1 MSKKLKIIPL
11 GGMGEIGKNI
21 TVLECDGDMV
31 VVDCGSS
38 FPDESMPGI
47 ELVIPDFTYLTE
59 NRDRIKA
66 ILVTHGHEDHI
77 GALPYLLKEVKAPVY
92 GTAFTIALIR
102 HKCEELGVTDADLT
116 VVRPRDRVEAGC
128 FRVEFIKTG
137 HSIAGAVSLAI
148 STPAGTVIHTGDFK
162 MDLTPMDGEPID
174 IDRFA
179 YYGSKGVFALLSD
192 STNVERQGY
201 TQSEREIGKTFE
213 RCFDS
218 AKGRV
223 IVATF
228 ASNVYR
234 IQQIAEVAIRHE
246 RFLCFQGRSMEQI
259 VKTAQELGYLSIP
272 EDRILSLEAI
282 RSIPDD
288 RICVMTTGSQGEPM
302 SGLFRMASSTHRLSV
317 GTGDTVLISASAI
330 PGNERDVSKVID
342 QLCEKGCDVIYDQ
355 MADVHVSGHA
365 CREELRLMLAMT
377 KPKYFVPV
385 HGEYRHLLLH
395 GRLAEEMGIDPS
407 RIFRLHCGDV
417 LELGKK
423 RGEIRG
429 TVPSGSVMVDGL
441 GDMNDAVIRDRK
453 ILSEEGILIALITL
467 SASDGR
473 LLCDPQIVS
482 RGFVYMR
489 TSDDLIANACDVLKK
504 EAMAFENADRSS
516 YSEINNTVK
525 SRLRS
530 FLRAETHRNPMVL
543 TIVQEV
549 ETDGSE
555 NR

>member
-21 TVLECDGDMV
+21 TVLEYDGDIV
-31 VVDCGSS
+31 VIDCGSS

-47 ELVIPDFTYLTE
+47 ELVIPDFTYLIE
-59 NRDRIKA
+59 NRDRIRGV
-66 ILVTHGHEDHI
+66 LVTHGHEDHI
-77 GALPYLLKEVKAPVY
+77 GAIPYLLREVKAPVY
-92 GTAFTIALIR
+92 GTAFTVALIR
-102 HKCEELGVTDADLT
+102 HKCEELGVKDVDLT
-116 VVRPRDRVEAGC
+116 TVRPRDKVEAGC
-128 FRVEFIKTG
+128 FRIEFIKTG
-137 HSIAGAVSLAI
+137 HSIAGAVSLAV
-148 STPAGTVIHTGDFK
+148 SCPVGTVIHTGDFK
-162 MDLTPMDGEPID
+162 MDLTPIDGEPID
-174 IDRFA
+174 IGRFA

-192 STNVERQGY
+192 STNVERPGH

-213 RCFDS
+213 RCFDT

-223 IVATF
+223 IVSTF

-234 IQQIAEVAIRHE
+234 IQQIADVAVRHG
-246 RFLCFQGRSMEQI
+246 RFICFQGRSMEQI
-259 VKTAQELGYLSIP
+259 VKTAQELGYLFIQ

-282 RSIPDD
+282 RNIPDD

-302 SGLFRMASSTHRLSV
+302 SGLFRMASATHRLTV

-342 QLCEKGCDVIYDQ
+342 QLCEKGCNVIYDQ

-365 CREELRLMLAMT
+365 CREELRMMIAMT
-377 KPKYFVPV
+377 KPKYFIPV
-385 HGEYRHLLLH
+385 HGESRHLLLH
-395 GRLAEEMGIDPS
+395 GRLAEEMGIDPE

-417 LELGKK
+417 LELGAKHG
-423 RGEIRG
+423 RIIG

-453 ILSEEGILIALITL
+453 ILSEEGILIALITI
-467 SASDGR
+467 SAFDGR

-489 TSDDLIANACDVLKK
+489 TSDDLIAKACDVLKK
-504 EAMAFENADRSS
+504 EASAFENAEKSS
-516 YSEINNTVK
+516 YSEIKNTVK
-525 SRLRS
+525 NRLRA
-530 FLRAETHRNPMVL
+530 FLRSETHRNPMVL
-543 TIVQEV
+543 TILQEV
-549 ETDGSE
+549 DADGSE

>member
-11 GGMGEIGKNI
+11 GGMGEIGKNM
-21 TVLECDGDMV
+21 TVLEYDGDMIV
-31 VVDCGSS
+31 IDCGSR
-38 FPDESMPGI
+38 FPDENMPGI

-66 ILVTHGHEDHI
+66 VLITHGHEDHI
-77 GALPYLLKEVKAPVY
+77 GALPYLLRLVDVPVY
-92 GTAFTIALIR
+92 GTAFAIALIR
-102 HKCEELGVTDADLT
+102 HKCDELGVNANLIT
-116 VVRPRDRVEAGC
+116 VRPRDTVQAGC

-137 HSIAGAVSLAI
+137 HSIAGAMALAVS
-148 STPAGTVIHTGDFK
+148 SPAGTVIHTGDFK

-174 IDRFA
+174 INRFA

-192 STNVERQGY
+192 STNVERSGY
-201 TQSEREIGKTFE
+201 TLSEREIGKTFE
-213 RCFDS
+213 RCFDG

-234 IQQIAEVAIRHE
+234 IRQIAEVAIRHD
-246 RFLCFQGRSMEQI
+246 RLLCFQGRSMEQI
-259 VKTAQELGYLSIP
+259 VRIAQELGYLSIP
-272 EDRILSLEAI
+272 SDRIIPLDAI
-282 RSIPDD
+282 QNYPDD

-302 SGLFRMASSTHRLSV
+302 SGLFRMAASTHKLNV
-317 GTGDTVLISASAI
+317 GSGDTVLISASAI
-330 PGNERDVSKVID
+330 PGNERGISKVID
-342 QLCEKGCDVIYDQ
+342 QLCEKGCDVIYDR

-365 CREELRLMLAMT
+365 CKEELRLMLSIT
-377 KPKYFVPV
+377 KPKYFIPV

-395 GRLAEEMGIDPS
+395 SRLAEEMGIDPGH
-407 RIFRLHCGDV
+407 IFRLRCGDV
-417 LELGKK
+417 LELGPKSGK
-423 RGEIRG
+423 VCG

-441 GDMNDAVIRDRK
+441 GDMNDVVIRDRK
-453 ILSEEGILIALITL
+453 LLSEEGILIALITI
-467 SASDGR
+467 SSSDGR

-489 TSDDLIANACDVLKK
+489 TSDDLIAKACEVLKK
-504 EAMAFENADRSS
+504 EAAAFENADRSS

-525 SRLRS
+525 SRLRA

-549 ETDGSE
+549 ETGGSE